1 MYNMPRPL
9 SSSYGLGEINEGNL
23 QREAVLERLTPQALL
38 EKTKQTVLDNWR
50 NAIPSDI
57 NGRPLDHGGSVA
69 ALLGSATTGQINAQ
83 DDTGSIS
90 VGPGG
95 IRLTNEVL
103 DKDKSNKLIQD
114 RSKTWALNINPL
126 FKSGSFSKGDF
137 SIGGTLGENKSGY
150 ISKGPLRFDAG
161 YGVVEPYTPDSRI
174 AEPGSYQLQAGS
186 REPWAK
192 LSVNLGNNERNLL
205 MPVDFAVE
213 NAVSTAIQRDLPED
227 LQPPPLKGTQTGKEY
242 AEQFLK
248 EYSKQNE
255 DWWRP

>member
-1 MYNMPRPL
+1 MPRPL
-9 SSSYGLGEINEGNL
+9 SSSYELGEINEGNL
-23 QREAVLERLTPQALL
+23 EREAVLGRLTPQALL
-38 EKTKQTVLDNWR
+38 EKTKQTLLDNWR
-50 NAIPSDI
+50 NTIPSDVS
-57 NGRPLDHGGSVA
+57 GRPLDHGGSAA

-83 DDTGSIS
+83 DDTGSVS

-95 IRLTNEVL
+95 IYLTNKVFDR
-103 DKDKSNKLIQD
+103 DKQNQLIQD

-161 YGVVEPYTPDSRI
+161 YGVVEPYYPDSRI
-174 AEPGSYQLQAGS
+174 AEPGSYQLQTGG

-192 LSVNLGNNERNLL
+192 LSVNLGNNERDLPI
-205 MPVDFAVE
+205 PVDFAVE
-213 NAVSTAIQRDLPED
+213 NAVNTAIQRDLPED
-227 LQPPPLKGTQTGKEY
+227 LQPTQLEDTQTGKEY